1 MAINEAAISAVSLD
15 DILFNDVQ
23 EFLKNEAVMMSKIT
37 DYTNRPRKNAA
48 SFDVPRLSG
57 VTVADRKDDGTE
69 HISGGMGFSADNVP
83 FDQHK
88 IAADFI
94 YDLAREKTELD
105 LTAAFLEVAPS
116 ALGDVMEQAIYAELK
131 LASAAAP
138 DHIQQLTGVGN
149 LVPTINDI
157 TSAAQILNAAKVGME
172 RYLIVDSVGYKALI
186 DLAEIRDYGQSGST
200 DGLVKGQFSEIGGF
214 KLLWSNNAT
223 AGEMLCWTPSAL
235 AFGMQKTVTFEQER
249 QASYERDYVALKA
262 SYGRKVLDS
271 GKRVVLFNATGA

>member
-1 MAINEAAISAVSLD
+1 MGIDQAGVAVVGLD

-23 EFLKNEAVMMSKIT
+23 DFLANEAVMMPKIT
-37 DYTNRPRKNAA
+37 DYTSRVRPGAK

-57 VTVADRKDDGTE
+57 ITVTDRKDDGTE
-69 HISGGMGFSADNVP
+69 HTSGGMGFAVDNVP

-88 IAADFI
+88 IAPEYI
-94 YDLAREKTELD
+94 YDLARERTELD
-105 LTAAFLEVAPS
+105 LDSAFLEVAPS
-116 ALGDVMEQAIYAELK
+116 ALGDIMEQAIYSELK

-138 DHIQQLTGVGN
+138 DHIQQLTGAAN
-149 LVPTINDI
+149 LVPTIDDI
-157 TSAAQILNAAKVGME
+157 TLAAQILNTAKVGME
-172 RYLIVDSVGYKALI
+172 RYLIVDPIGYKALI

-223 AGEMLCWTPSAL
+223 TGEMLCWSPSAL
-235 AFGMQKTVTFEQER
+235 AFGMQKSVTFEKER
-249 QASYERDYVALKA
+249 QASKERDFVSLKA

-271 GKRVVLFNATGA
+271 GKRVVLFNATGL